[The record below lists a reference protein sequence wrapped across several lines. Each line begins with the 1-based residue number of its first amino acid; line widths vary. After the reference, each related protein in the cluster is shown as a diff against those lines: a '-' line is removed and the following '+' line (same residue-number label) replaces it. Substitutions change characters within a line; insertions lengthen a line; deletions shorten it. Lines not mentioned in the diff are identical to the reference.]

1 MKQLNIFL
9 GNLILPVI
17 WMVLTGSFTLINF
30 FIGFVVSSLA
40 LWLISSPA
48 DVAFLVYVGRLYKFC
63 GFTLYFIKELI
74 IANLRVAWEVLTPE
88 HHMRPAII
96 AIPLDTRDDLQITIL
111 ANFITLT
118 PGTLSL
124 DVSPD
129 RKVLYIHAMYVEDA
143 EAFRRDIK
151 QNLERRVIE
160 VFS

>member
-9 GNLILPVI
+9 GNLVLPVI

-40 LWLISSPA
+40 LWLISSPG

-96 AIPLDTRDDLQITIL
+96 AIPLDTTDDLQITIL

-129 RKVLYIHAMYVEDA
+129 RKVLYIHTMYVDDA